1 MQAALD
7 SARRIDEVKPCF
19 PQETVMPLSK
29 IAHYSIRTLDLE
41 ATRKFYTEL
50 LGFTVGPRPPFDF
63 PGLWLYNGS
72 HDSYD
77 NAIVHIIGID
87 PNNPQG
93 LKDYLGDR
101 DIESLK
107 NGTGTFDH
115 IAFVGTDARGM
126 AKHFAGKKVPFRER
140 TVPSL
145 NLHQIFLD
153 DPSGVVIELN
163 YPADEKAAA

>member
-1 MQAALD
+1 MWQPRVAP
-7 SARRIDEVKPCF
+7 IF
-19 PQETVMPLSK
+19 PQETVMPLTK

-41 ATRKFYTEL
+41 ATRKFYTEVMGL
-50 LGFTVGPRPPFDF
+50 TIGPRPKFNF

-77 NAIVHIIGID
+77 NAVVHIIGID
-87 PNNPQG
+87 LNDPQG

-101 DIESLK
+101 DPDSLK
-107 NGTGTFDH
+107 GGTGTFDH
-115 IAFVGTDARGM
+115 IAFAATDVAGM
-126 AKHFAGKKVPFRER
+126 VSHLKKKAVPFRER
-140 TVPSL
+140 TVPDL
-145 NLHQIFLD
+145 NLHQVFLD